1 MNLKP
6 FLLLCLTF
14 AAFGCVSTP
23 KQYLTQTPIAIKA
36 EQLSQYWQV
45 SQQSSHFNINANL
58 KMTSTKGEVQIRYL
72 IDSNGNVFE
81 PTIVK
86 STPVGVFDKA
96 GLKAFAKMHF
106 VKANENPK
114 AIPVYYTMTIN
125 FE

>member
-1 MNLKP
+1 MNFKP
-6 FLLLCLTF
+6 LLLLCLTF
-14 AAFGCVSTP
+14 VIFGCVSTP
-23 KQYLTQTPIAIKA
+23 KQYLTQAPIEIKA
-36 EQLSQYWQV
+36 EQLNQYWQV
-45 SQQSSHFNINANL
+45 SQQSSHFNINANF
-58 KMTSTKGEVQIRYL
+58 KTTSEKGEIQIRYL

-106 VKANENPK
+106 VKAKNNPN
-114 AIPVYYTMTIN
+114 AVPVYYTMTIN